1 MIFGE
6 PAKKIFIQS
15 NPAHPFQVILTMA
28 IDGDEKAFKAIYDM
42 LSGKM
47 YSLCLRYAGNR
58 NDADDLFQEGII
70 RVYKNLSSFKGT
82 GPFEGWA
89 RRIFVNTCIDHL
101 KNKQKLIFSELTD
114 AIDVSSS
121 ELTGIKK
128 LTQADLLKII
138 QRLPN
143 GYRTIVNLYLVEEYN
158 HKEIAEMLGISEG
171 TSKSQLSRAKIILQK
186 SILESYGRYQ

>member
-1 MIFGE
+1 MLSE
-6 PAKKIFIQS
+6 KKIFSRS
-15 NPAHPFQVILTMA
+15 NPVYPFQVIVTMA
-28 IDGDEKAFKAIYDM
+28 VDGDEKAFKAIYDM

-70 RVYKNLSSFKGT
+70 RVYKNLSGFKGI
-82 GPFEGWA
+82 GPFEAWA
-89 RRIFVNTCIDHL
+89 RRIFVNTCIDYL
-101 KNKQKLIFSELTD
+101 KNKQKLVFSELTD
-114 AIDVSSS
+114 AIDIGSS
-121 ELTGIKK
+121 ELTGITK

-171 TSKSQLSRAKIILQK
+171 TSKSQLSRARIILQK